1 VRIRLIVGILLAVF
15 VVALPATAEAITF
28 DKAMDKLVRQ
38 GYRQRIVKKLTG
50 FKSNSM
56 GFRWAGSKADT
67 EAARFMAAG
76 IPSVTSWGR
85 SVAFQENRQHTQYGD
100 YKAIDWRFFTRQTQ
114 L

>member
-38 GYRQRIVKKLTG
+38 GYPQRIVKKHTG

-56 GFRWAGSKADT
+56 GFRWAGAKADT
-67 EAARFMAAG
+67 EAARFMAAEMRRIG
-76 IPSVTSWGR
+76 MVDVRLESVPIDSWIPRTAFVKVGGR
-85 SVAFQENRQHTQYGD
+85 KLRGSP
-100 YKAIDWRFFTRQTQ
+100 
-114 L
+114 